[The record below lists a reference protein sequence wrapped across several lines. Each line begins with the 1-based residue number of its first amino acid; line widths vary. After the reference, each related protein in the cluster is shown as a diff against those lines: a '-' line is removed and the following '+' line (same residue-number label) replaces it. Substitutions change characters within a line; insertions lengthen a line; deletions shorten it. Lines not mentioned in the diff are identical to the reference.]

1 MQVKCIHDNNK
12 SEFQSTHFR
21 RIHLRLLYLIIV
33 LSKDNACTKRLDRI
47 LISIRSTN
55 YFRENPYRL
64 DQFEWMRI
72 SSTLNF
78 WKSQMQNP
86 IRIQKHE
93 ITILCNFGNDT
104 RFSRG
109 LSGLF
114 LLNPENWKRNYLS
127 EILTKNTWFRWSFL
141 RSWGPFFVLYFHPII
156 FWIILLNCMERYISI
171 LYAHR
176 LQRALLFM
184 NMNAADDVINNI
196 WNTMRFN

>member
-1 MQVKCIHDNNK
+1 MQVKCIHDSNK

-55 YFRENPYRL
+55 YFRKNPYRL
-64 DQFEWMRI
+64 DKFEWMRI

-114 LLNPENWKRNYLS
+114 YSTLKTENETTSLKFWRK
-127 EILTKNTWFRWSFL
+127 ILDFARVFCGAEALFL
-141 RSWGPFFVLYFHPII
+141 FF
-156 FWIILLNCMERYISI
+156 ISI
-171 LYAHR
+171 PLYSESFYWIAWSVTFQFYMHTVYNVHCC
-176 LQRALLFM
+176 LWTWTQPM
-184 NMNAADDVINNI
+184 M
-196 WNTMRFN
+196 